1 MASILKVDKIRGTGL
16 DSDSFSIDGSGNI
29 TTAKTL
35 HAPGHVVQ
43 VKYAQVTQTFTQSL
57 TSNTSTIL
65 GSAVFTLDITPSS
78 TSSIIKLDSHIFHEW
93 SNQAYATEAVWFFY
107 RDSTLLRAPTEGN
120 RACGISMSRLT
131 YHDDDATS
139 TPEMVYYT
147 YFDAPSTTS
156 QITYKVGVRVYA
168 NSTLYVNRTVND
180 TNNTQA
186 ERGISFISATEI
198 AG

>member
-1 MASILKVDKIRGTGL
+1 VSIIKVDTIT
-16 DSDSFSIDGSGNI
+16 DTSGNSSPI
-29 TTAKTL
+29 IKGAVL
-35 HAPGHVVQ
+35 QVQ
-43 VKYAQVTQTFTQSL
+43 YTQYTGTFSQSL
-57 TSNTSTIL
+57 SANTSTIL
-65 GSAVFTLDITPSS
+65 GSAVLPVNITPRS
-78 TSSIIKLDSHIFHEW
+78 TSSIIKLDCHIFHEW

-120 RACGISMSRLT
+120 RACGISMSRLS
-131 YHDDDATS
+131 YHADDATS

-147 YFDAPSTTS
+147 YFDTPSTTS
-156 QITYKVGVRVYA
+156 QISYKVGVRVYA

-198 AG
+198 GG

>member
-1 MASILKVDKIRGTGL
+1 MALTQITGDGLATSGLPTGTVLQVQYTQYTGT
-16 DSDSFSIDGSGNI
+16 FS
-29 TTAKTL
+29 
-35 HAPGHVVQ
+35 
-43 VKYAQVTQTFTQSL
+43 QSL

-65 GSAVFTLDITPSS
+65 GSAVLTLDITPSS

-93 SNQAYATEAVWFFY
+93 SNQAYATENVWFFY
-107 RDSTLLRAPTEGN
+107 RDSTLLRAPTDGN
-120 RACGISMSRLT
+120 RACGISTSTLT
-131 YHDDDATS
+131 HHTDDATS

-168 NSTLYVNRTVND
+168 SSTLYVNRTVND

-198 AG
+198 AQ